1 MPCSFDRADF
11 ERVTT
16 VPIIE
21 IKDLTFQYANS
32 GKAALEHIHMTV
44 EKGDFIGIIGNSGA
58 GKSTLTYSISG
69 VVPHHYRG
77 DFYGEVRV
85 AGMDTVEVRPEQL
98 SRVVGSV
105 FQDVDAQMVAAVVE
119 DELLFGLEN
128 FGVPKAEI
136 ADRMQTAMEQV
147 GITDLK
153 DRSIAS
159 LSGGQKQKVAVAA
172 ILALQPEIIVLDEPT
187 GELDPVSSRQ
197 LFEILRELNQQ
208 HGITIL
214 IVEQKIMLLCEYV
227 KRLAVMEDG
236 RLLYFDEVRRVL
248 DHSAELRRIGIHVP
262 RIVSL
267 KEAMQA
273 AGLPVG
279 MQPVSIPQAKA
290 MVEEV
295 LSCSN

>member
-1 MPCSFDRADF
+1 M
-11 ERVTT
+11 
-16 VPIIE
+16 
-21 IKDLTFQYANS
+21 K
-32 GKAALEHIHMTV
+32 
-44 EKGDFIGIIGNSGA
+44 
-58 GKSTLTYSISG
+58 
-69 VVPHHYRG
+69 
-77 DFYGEVRV
+77 
-85 AGMDTVEVRPEQL
+85 PE
-98 SRVVGSV
+98 
-105 FQDVDAQMVAAVVE
+105 
-119 DELLFGLEN
+119 
-128 FGVPKAEI
+128 
-136 ADRMQTAMEQV
+136 T
-147 GITDLK
+147 
-153 DRSIAS
+153 
-159 LSGGQKQKVAVAA
+159 
-172 ILALQPEIIVLDEPT
+172 ILLDEPT

-248 DHSAELRRIGIHVP
+248 DPSAELRRIGIHVP

-273 AGLPVG
+273 AIMVFYFTATGNSLYVAK
-279 MQPVSIPQAKA
+279 QLENAPVSIPQAKA